1 MFIGCKLDT
10 LITGAGKR
18 ETICT
23 EVVIENT
30 PREGYDNRKLGK
42 LEDELRDH
50 INKGLREAK
59 ASEEAV

>member
-18 ETICT
+18 ENICT

-42 LEDELRDH
+42 LEEELRDH

-59 ASEEAV
+59 ISEEAV